1 MKRQFK
7 SQITL
12 FWEKKKNMF
21 QKTRYTKKTFS
32 EKKNIKI
39 ILVVTFVSVG
49 QIVN

>member
-12 FWEKKKNMF
+12 FWEKKKHVSKNTLH
-21 QKTRYTKKTFS
+21 QKDVFR
-32 EKKNIKI
+32 EKNIKI